1 MLNFHIIKVDL
12 KNGETRY
19 RTILTKSGKGIKTK
33 TFRRKQD
40 ARTWGNRSVLDSQ
53 EYEAK
58 GIKPCVIK
66 FSRLANEYIQWWTGK
81 DHDRVRLVLWWE
93 QRLGNTLLSDITP
106 ELIRDAL
113 KQKKS
118 LAPATYNKHL
128 AVLSAILDYA
138 TLQQEDDSVLEQY
151 IDVNPCKRV
160 RSLKLDNMIVRYL
173 SDDEKPRLLKAAKSI
188 GGKFYLT
195 HI

>member
-12 KNGETRY
+12 KNGEVRY

-58 GIKPCVIK
+58 GIKPCTIQ

-81 DHDRVRLVLWWE
+81 DHDRVRLVLFWE
-93 QRLGNTLLSDITP
+93 KLLGQTLLSDITP

-118 LAPATYNKHL
+118 LAPATYNRHL
-128 AVLSAILDYA
+128 AVLSAILVYGC
-138 TLQQEDDSVLEQY
+138 LQQEDDSVLE
-151 IDVNPCKRV
+151 
-160 RSLKLDNMIVRYL
+160 
-173 SDDEKPRLLKAAKSI
+173 
-188 GGKFYLT
+188 
-195 HI
+195 

>member
-12 KNGETRY
+12 KNGEVRY
-19 RTILTKSGKGIKTK
+19 RTILTKYGKGIKTK

-58 GIKPCVIK
+58 GIKPCTIQ
-66 FSRLANEYIQWWTGK
+66 FSRLANEYIQWWAGK
-81 DHDRVRLVLWWE
+81 DHDRVRLVLWWQ

-118 LAPATYNKHL
+118 QAPATYNKHL

-138 TLQQEDDSVLEQY
+138 TLQQEDDSVL
-151 IDVNPCKRV
+151 
-160 RSLKLDNMIVRYL
+160 DNIL
-173 SDDEKPRLLKAAKSI
+173 RLIPVGRNS
-188 GGKFYLT
+188 
-195 HI
+195 